1 MLKITKTEKK
11 LAKEFVKEIFMES
24 VWQNEYSW
32 KSGEITEKEAIKNVL
47 VVMADAFKCINEGED
62 IAIVSSGGVT
72 IIYIFNEMHIYSNLD
87 ERVINYGE
95 E

>member
-1 MLKITKTEKK
+1 
-11 LAKEFVKEIFMES
+11 
-24 VWQNEYSW
+24 
-32 KSGEITEKEAIKNVL
+32 
-47 VVMADAFKCINEGED
+47 MADAFKCINEGED